1 MDSGVHFKSSIVYS
15 IISADVAQSV
25 VRLICNQ
32 KVAGSIPV
40 ISSISKNRKVF
51 IGCDSFEKRLNF

>member
-1 MDSGVHFKSSIVYS
+1 MDSGVHFKSSIVHS

-51 IGCDSFEKRLNF
+51 IGRDSFEKRLNF